1 MALKQEI
8 WWLNR
13 IWVEHPIFWDGN
25 NQKTTKKQKPMW
37 LPVLKPSKNHKSRI
51 RKIYF
56 IYRYRLGNKNS
67 RHLFLV
73 YFCMSLLWHPCH
85 NSVIQ
90 NQKSSTGTQWLQK
103 LTFWKKET
111 PAKPQQQAFSI
122 TTTINDTKL
131 I

>member
-25 NQKTTKKQKPMW
+25 NQKTTP
-37 LPVLKPSKNHKSRI
+37 NKSQCDCLFWSHP
-51 RKIYF
+51 KIINQESEKSTSYTVIGWETKIADTYF
-56 IYRYRLGNKNS
+56 WFIFVCHY
-67 RHLFLV
+67 
-73 YFCMSLLWHPCH
+73 CDIPCH
-85 NSVIQ
+85 NSVIE

-111 PAKPQQQAFSI
+111 PAKPQQAFSI
-122 TTTINDTKL
+122 TATINDTKL